1 MKKITIKYYFLVGLL
16 ALQVTACQDQLE
28 LQPSQSVSEDLALNS
43 DKNVKAVLIG
53 AYDQLGVDDVFGGN
67 TLRNSELLGGDGELR
82 WVGTFNGPREI
93 FNKGITTGNDDVA
106 EVWLESYE
114 TINITNNVLSALE
127 IVNEDDRATVQGE
140 ALFIRSLLYFELVR
154 FYAKPYEAG
163 QANTQPGVPLVLTPT
178 RGISDENKIARS
190 TVDEVY
196 NQIIG
201 DLSKAESDLPE
212 DNEWRASA
220 GAAAALLARVYLQ
233 KGDYAAARDA
243 ANRVIESGNYSLLA
257 NYKDVFGRD
266 ENSSE
271 DIFAIQI
278 TTQDGVNSMT
288 TFFSIQGFGGRD
300 GDIEILPGH
309 LNLYNAADKRLALFF
324 EANGDVTYSG
334 KWNNQFGNIS
344 LIRLA
349 EMYLIRAEANFRL
362 GTTVGATPLADYN
375 KVHTRAGLPAATSI
389 TLAEILLER
398 RRELAQEGFKIHDV
412 KRLKQNVG
420 NFTYDANKLVF
431 PIPSRE
437 IEANPNLTQNAGY

>member
-1 MKKITIKYYFLVGLL
+1 MKKITIKYYFLVALL

-28 LQPSQSVSEDLALNS
+28 LEPAQSISEDLALSS

-53 AYDQLGVDDVFGGN
+53 AYDELGVNDVFGGGVQ
-67 TLRNSELLGGDGELR
+67 RNSELLGGDGEIR
-82 WVGTFNGPREI
+82 WVGTFNAPREI
-93 FNKGITTGNDDVA
+93 FNKAITVGNGDVS

-114 TINITNNVLSALE
+114 TINITNNVLSALDV
-127 IVNEDDRATVQGE
+127 VNEDDRGIVEGE
-140 ALFIRSLLYFELVR
+140 ALFIRSILYFELVR

-163 QANTQPGVPLVLTPT
+163 QANTQPGVPLVLAPT
-178 RGISDENKIARS
+178 RDISDGNKVARN

-201 DLSKAESDLPE
+201 DLTKAEGELPE
-212 DNEWRASA
+212 DNEWRASS
-220 GAAAALLARVYLQ
+220 GAAAALLARIYLQ

-243 ANRVIESGNYSLLA
+243 ANRVIESGNYNLLA

-266 ENSSE
+266 ENSNE

-278 TTQDGVNSMT
+278 TTQDGVNDMNT
-288 TFFSIQGFGGRD
+288 YFSIQDFGGRD

-309 LNLYNAADKRLALFF
+309 LNLYDPADKRLALFF
-324 EANGDVTYSG
+324 EANGGVTYSG

-398 RRELAQEGFKIHDV
+398 RRELAQEGFRIHDI
-412 KRLKQNVG
+412 KRTKANVG
-420 NFTYDANKLVF
+420 NLAYNADKLVF

-437 IEANPNLTQNAGY
+437 IEANPNLTQNTGY